1 MPEINRHS
9 VILDC
14 QDKLF
19 FCIKFQPIGYF
30 LKNNYVVET
39 FLPSSFKKKV
49 TSEMVVEPRYKY
61 ELITLPTLFTLHT
74 LLSAYNAT
82 LLTLRRLL
90 SLLTLHT
97 LLTQLRSKRAM
108 IPDT

>member
-1 MPEINRHS
+1 MPEINKQS

-14 QDKLF
+14 QDKLVF
-19 FCIKFQPIGYF
+19 GFKFQPFGYF

-61 ELITLPTLFTLHT
+61 ELITLPTLFTLH
-74 LLSAYNAT
+74 S
-82 LLTLRRLL
+82 LLTLRILL
-90 SLLTLHT
+90 SLLTLLPLH
-97 LLTQLRSKRAM
+97 TQLWSKRAM